1 MIMHKISKSLLL
13 VAAGVTL
20 GTSTALVE
28 QTPTVT
34 YAATM
39 SQENFDLANRD
50 IADYLGNCQQY
61 EQNDQTFKGFTSIKS
76 IKYTKNNQIKVDV
89 NDDIYQLP
97 KARRTL
103 LIQTLQNGVYGTLAD
118 NNLKKLSEKDIEK
131 GCKTTVYLNGHVI
144 GQSSTNDTRKISWNK

>member
-1 MIMHKISKSLLL
+1 MHKFSKSLMLA
-13 VAAGVTL
+13 VAGIAV
-20 GTSTALVE
+20 GTSAAVTV
-28 QTPTVT
+28 QKPTVT

-39 SQENFDLANRD
+39 SQETFDLANRD

-61 EQNDQTFKGFTSIKS
+61 EQNDQTFKGFTSIKD
-76 IKYTKNNQIKVDV
+76 ITYTKDNKIKVDV

-118 NNLKKLSEKDIEK
+118 NNLKKLSERDIEK

-144 GQSSTNDTRKISWNK
+144 GQSSSNNTRKIDWNK

>member
-1 MIMHKISKSLLL
+1 MHKISKSLLL

-118 NNLKKLSEKDIEK
+118 NNLQKLSEKDIEK

>member
-131 GCKTTVYLNGHVI
+131 GCKTTIYLNGHVI
-144 GQSSTNDTRKISWNK
+144 GHSSTNDTRKISWNK

>member
-13 VAAGVTL
+13 VAAGITL